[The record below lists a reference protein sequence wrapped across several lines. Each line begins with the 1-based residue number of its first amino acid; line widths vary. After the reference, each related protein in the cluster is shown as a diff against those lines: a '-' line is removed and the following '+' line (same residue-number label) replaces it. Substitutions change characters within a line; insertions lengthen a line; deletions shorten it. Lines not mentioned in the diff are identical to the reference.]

1 MITGGKIMQKHFV
14 PMPEGKV
21 HSKLPS
27 VKAETA
33 GTAAPY
39 FLEAMENTACPISV
53 LPLPCL
59 KKSHKNDTS
68 LRPFRHTSCLP
79 QSTLPHLHTFTRSA
93 FTLIEL
99 LVITSP
105 FCRFIKHTV
114 FAQAKTYSLFLKR
127 DRGLGKGEN
136 LFSREKKFSP
146 SPKCAFTLIE
156 LLVVIAIIAI
166 LAAMLFP
173 ALNGAR
179 ERSQIISCV
188 NNLKQVGLG
197 LALYNG
203 DYADCYPLAKSNY
216 YWHQICMQ
224 KNYFGARTMYCKN
237 AGQYAK
243 PTEKAWANLWANGRI
258 PGNSLYMPTS
268 DSFSWAWERVSYAIN
283 VYELG
288 FGWDSNGSD
297 RKCSKSI
304 LKVTAVRNPRMI
316 ICAEAANI
324 NGGELMP
331 IYRVQNKYGNGSDAI
346 FPYHTGG
353 TSANLLLFDGSA
365 GNYLARGSSGSNYS
379 KFHINRGAQKWLY
392 DNVFLSYGKDN
403 NMWTWDAKRRASD
416 DPSR

>member
-1 MITGGKIMQKHFV
+1 MQKHFV

-59 KKSHKNDTS
+59 KKSHKNNTS

-146 SPKCAFTLIE
+146 SPGTIYPCRE
-156 LLVVIAIIAI
+156 PRVVFYLYRQYGLFSDKI
-166 LAAMLFP
+166 LRIQKKTRGQGKIPRPPCGKTCDFIPLP
-173 ALNGAR
+173 H
-179 ERSQIISCV
+179 RS
-188 NNLKQVGLG
+188 
-197 LALYNG
+197 
-203 DYADCYPLAKSNY
+203 P
-216 YWHQICMQ
+216 
-224 KNYFGARTMYCKN
+224 
-237 AGQYAK
+237 
-243 PTEKAWANLWANGRI
+243 
-258 PGNSLYMPTS
+258 
-268 DSFSWAWERVSYAIN
+268 
-283 VYELG
+283 
-288 FGWDSNGSD
+288 
-297 RKCSKSI
+297 
-304 LKVTAVRNPRMI
+304 
-316 ICAEAANI
+316 
-324 NGGELMP
+324 
-331 IYRVQNKYGNGSDAI
+331 
-346 FPYHTGG
+346 
-353 TSANLLLFDGSA
+353 
-365 GNYLARGSSGSNYS
+365 
-379 KFHINRGAQKWLY
+379 
-392 DNVFLSYGKDN
+392 
-403 NMWTWDAKRRASD
+403 
-416 DPSR
+416 